1 MIVFSSLQ
9 IRRGVR
15 VLLDNATATINPGQ
29 KVGLVGKNGCGKS
42 TLLALLKNEISADG
56 GSFTFPGSWQLAWVN
71 QETPALPQPALEYVI
86 DGDREYRQLEAQLND
101 ANERNDGH
109 AIATVHGKLDA
120 IDAWTV
126 RSRAASLLH
135 GLGFSNE
142 QLERPVSDFSGGW
155 RMRLNLAQALICRSD
170 LLLLDEPTN
179 HLDLDAVIWLEKW
192 LKSYQGTL
200 ILISHDRDFLDPVVD
215 KIIHIEQQTMF
226 EYTGNYSS
234 FEVQRATRLAQQQAM
249 YESQQER
256 VAHLQ
261 SYIDR
266 FRAKATKAKQAQSR
280 IKMLER
286 MELIAPA
293 HVDNPFRFSFRAP
306 ESLPNPLLK
315 MEKVSAGYGER
326 IILDSIKLNLVPG
339 SRIGL
344 LGRNGAGKSTL
355 IKLLAGELN
364 PVSGEIGL
372 AKGIKL
378 GYFAQHQL
386 EFLRAD
392 ESPLQ
397 HLARLAPQE
406 LEQKLRDYLGGFG
419 FQGDKVTEETRR
431 FSGGEKA
438 RLVLALI
445 VWQRP
450 NLLLLDEPTNHLD
463 LDAVIWLEKWLK
475 GYTGTLILISHD
487 RDFLDPIVDKIIHI
501 EQQTMFEY
509 TGNYSSFEVQRA
521 TRLAQQ
527 QAMYESQQ
535 QRVAHLQSYID
546 RFRAKATKAKQA
558 QSRIKMLERM
568 ELIAPAHVDNPFHFS
583 FRQPESLPNPLLKM
597 EKVSAGYGERII
609 LDSIKLNLVPGSRIG
624 LLGRNGAGKS
634 TLIKLLAGELQP
646 VSGEIGLAKGIKLG
660 YFAQHQLEFL
670 RADESPLQHLARLAP
685 QELEQ
690 KLRDYL
696 GGFGFQGDKVS
707 EETRRFSGGEKARLV
722 LALIVW
728 QRPNLLLLDEPTNH
742 LDLDM
747 RQALTEALID
757 FEGALVVVSHDRH
770 LIRST
775 TDDLYL
781 VHDGKVEP
789 FDGDLED
796 YQQWLSDSQKQESQ
810 SGEAPKESG
819 NSAQARKDQKRRE
832 AELRSQTQPLR
843 KEIARLEKEMDKLN
857 AQLAGA
863 EEKLGDSELY
873 DASRK
878 AELTECLQQ
887 QASAKSGLEEC
898 EMAWLEAQEQLERM
912 LQEG

>member
-42 TLLALLKNEISADG
+42 TLLALLKNELTADG
-56 GSFTFPGSWQLAWVN
+56 GSFTYPANWQLAWVN
-71 QETPALPQPALEYVI
+71 QETPALSEPAIDYVI

-120 IDAWTV
+120 IDAWTI

-135 GLGFSNE
+135 GLGFSTE

-155 RMRLNLAQALICRSD
+155 RMRLNLAQALVCRSD

-179 HLDLDAVIWLEKW
+179 HLDLDAVIWLERW

-215 KIIHIEQQTMF
+215 KIIHIEQQNMF

-234 FEVQRATRLAQQQAM
+234 FERQRATRLAQQQAT
-249 YESQQER
+249 YESQQQR

-261 SYIDR
+261 SFIDR
-266 FRAKATKAKQAQSR
+266 FKAKASKAKQAQSR
-280 IKMLER
+280 VKMLER

-293 HVDNPFRFSFRAP
+293 HVDNPFHFSFRAP

-315 MEKVSAGYGER
+315 MEKVSAGYGDR
-326 IILDSIKLNLVPG
+326 TILNSIKLNLVPG

-355 IKLLAGELN
+355 IKLLAGELA
-364 PVSGEIGL
+364 PTSGDIGL

-406 LEQKLRDYLGGFG
+406 AEQKLRDYLGGFG
-419 FQGDKVTEETRR
+419 FQGDKVTENTE
-431 FSGGEKA
+431 
-438 RLVLALI
+438 
-445 VWQRP
+445 
-450 NLLLLDEPTNHLD
+450 
-463 LDAVIWLEKWLK
+463 
-475 GYTGTLILISHD
+475 
-487 RDFLDPIVDKIIHI
+487 
-501 EQQTMFEY
+501 
-509 TGNYSSFEVQRA
+509 
-521 TRLAQQ
+521 
-527 QAMYESQQ
+527 
-535 QRVAHLQSYID
+535 
-546 RFRAKATKAKQA
+546 
-558 QSRIKMLERM
+558 
-568 ELIAPAHVDNPFHFS
+568 
-583 FRQPESLPNPLLKM
+583 
-597 EKVSAGYGERII
+597 
-609 LDSIKLNLVPGSRIG
+609 
-624 LLGRNGAGKS
+624 
-634 TLIKLLAGELQP
+634 
-646 VSGEIGLAKGIKLG
+646 
-660 YFAQHQLEFL
+660 
-670 RADESPLQHLARLAP
+670 
-685 QELEQ
+685 
-690 KLRDYL
+690 
-696 GGFGFQGDKVS
+696 
-707 EETRRFSGGEKARLV
+707 RFSGGEKARLV

-747 RQALTEALID
+747 RQALTEALIE

-796 YQQWLSDSQKQESQ
+796 YQQWLSDVQKQESQ
-810 SGEAPKESG
+810 PADAAKENG

-832 AELRSQTQPLR
+832 AELRTQTQPLR
-843 KEIARLEKEMDKLN
+843 KEIARLEKEMEKLN
-857 AQLAGA
+857 AQLAKA
-863 EEKLGDSELY
+863 EEKLGDSGLY
-873 DASRK
+873 DQSRK
-878 AELTECLQQ
+878 AELTECLQA
-887 QASAKSGLEEC
+887 QASAKSGLEAC
-898 EMAWLEAQEQLERM
+898 EMAWLEAQEQLEGM
-912 LQEG
+912 LQSE

>member
-42 TLLALLKNEISADG
+42 TLLSLLKNEIGADG
-56 GSFTFPGSWQLAWVN
+56 GSFTFPGTWQLAWVN
-71 QETPALPQPALEYVI
+71 QETPALDEAAIDYVI
-86 DGDREYRQLEAQLND
+86 DGDREFRQLEAQLNE
-101 ANERNDGH
+101 ANARNDGH
-109 AIATVHGKLDA
+109 AIATVHGQLDA

-135 GLGFSNE
+135 GLGFSNA

-192 LKSYQGTL
+192 LKNYPGTL

-215 KIIHIEQQTMF
+215 KILHIEQQSLF
-226 EYTGNYSS
+226 EYTGNYSA
-234 FEVQRATRLAQQQAM
+234 FERQRATRLAQQQAT
-249 YESQQER
+249 YESQQQR

-261 SYIDR
+261 SFIDR
-266 FRAKATKAKQAQSR
+266 FKAKASKAKQAQSR

-293 HVDNPFRFSFRAP
+293 HVDNPFHFSFRAP

-315 MEKVSAGYGER
+315 MEKVSAGYGDR
-326 IILDSIKLNLVPG
+326 IILKAIKLNLVPG

-355 IKLLAGELN
+355 IKMLAGELE
-364 PVSGEIGL
+364 PLSGEIGL

-386 EFLRAD
+386 EYLRAD

-419 FQGDKVTEETRR
+419 FQGDKVTE
-431 FSGGEKA
+431 
-438 RLVLALI
+438 
-445 VWQRP
+445 
-450 NLLLLDEPTNHLD
+450 
-463 LDAVIWLEKWLK
+463 
-475 GYTGTLILISHD
+475 
-487 RDFLDPIVDKIIHI
+487 
-501 EQQTMFEY
+501 
-509 TGNYSSFEVQRA
+509 A
-521 TRLAQQ
+521 TA
-527 QAMYESQQ
+527 
-535 QRVAHLQSYID
+535 
-546 RFRAKATKAKQA
+546 
-558 QSRIKMLERM
+558 
-568 ELIAPAHVDNPFHFS
+568 
-583 FRQPESLPNPLLKM
+583 
-597 EKVSAGYGERII
+597 
-609 LDSIKLNLVPGSRIG
+609 
-624 LLGRNGAGKS
+624 
-634 TLIKLLAGELQP
+634 
-646 VSGEIGLAKGIKLG
+646 
-660 YFAQHQLEFL
+660 
-670 RADESPLQHLARLAP
+670 
-685 QELEQ
+685 
-690 KLRDYL
+690 
-696 GGFGFQGDKVS
+696 
-707 EETRRFSGGEKARLV
+707 RFSGGEKARLV

-747 RQALTEALID
+747 RQALTEALIE

-770 LIRST
+770 LLRST

-781 VHDGKVEP
+781 VHDGQVEP
-789 FDGDLED
+789 FEGDLED
-796 YQQWLSDSQKQESQ
+796 YQQWLSDVQKQENQ
-810 SGEAPKESG
+810 PAESAKDNV

-832 AELRSQTQPLR
+832 AELRALSQPLR
-843 KEIARLEKEMDKLN
+843 KEIARLEKEMEKLN
-857 AQLAGA
+857 AQLAQA
-863 EEKLGDSELY
+863 EEKLGDSTLY
-873 DASRK
+873 EPARK
-878 AELTECLQQ
+878 AELTQCLQQ
-887 QASAKSGLEEC
+887 QASAKAGLEAC
-898 EMAWLEAQEQLERM
+898 EMAWLEAHEQLETM
-912 LQEG
+912 LQGE